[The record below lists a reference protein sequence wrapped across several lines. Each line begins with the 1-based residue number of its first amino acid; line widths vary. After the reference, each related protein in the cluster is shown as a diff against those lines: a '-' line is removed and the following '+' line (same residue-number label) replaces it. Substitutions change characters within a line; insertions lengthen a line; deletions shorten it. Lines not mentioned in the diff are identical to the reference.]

1 MIIRAAREIPSFENL
16 TITFDL
22 SLKGVGNDKPSDT
35 SGLSSQAPLWS
46 LPRTFKALGLQLQIS
61 TANLSKV
68 LRKSVSICKAAAAFD
83 KLQQEQRHVHA
94 ETKLLLYASRN
105 SLSKATFFDYLG
117 CSKRSCFICWS
128 DLGSHGIFRTRGS
141 HGKLYNRWKMLRTE
155 VACDEA
161 LERLKI
167 CVIETEKELI
177 NTLLCEQ
184 LAAI

>member
-1 MIIRAAREIPSFENL
+1 M
-16 TITFDL
+16 
-22 SLKGVGNDKPSDT
+22 
-35 SGLSSQAPLWS
+35 
-46 LPRTFKALGLQLQIS
+46 
-61 TANLSKV
+61 
-68 LRKSVSICKAAAAFD
+68 FD

-94 ETKLLLYASRN
+94 EIKLLLYASRN

-117 CSKRSCFICWS
+117 CSKRSCFVCWS

-141 HGKLYNRWKMLRTE
+141 HGKLYNRWTMPGTE

-161 LERLKI
+161 LERLKT

-184 LAAI
+184 LAAIQHVKESTAGSSSLANMPLFYLDNPPSAISIDQYMQKQRVMVSRGAAKPDDGLMNPPGHKAVTTKALTTDQSECRA